1 MAGQPSSSTS
11 GVGKKD
17 SAAIRRK
24 KRKSGQFGRSGEA
37 ELSRENSS
45 DGANQASE
53 MAAVEED
60 GAVIK
65 EAAGAAAQPEDAEEK
80 SVKKA
85 KKKKKKGKPFAFS
98 LASFSPRRTR
108 SRASS
113 KSK

>member
-98 LASFSPRRTR
+98 LASFSPRMTR

>member
-45 DGANQASE
+45 DGANHE

-60 GAVIK
+60 GAAAVK
-65 EAAGAAAQPEDAEEK
+65 EAANAAAQKEVVEEK
-80 SVKKA
+80 SAKKA
-85 KKKKKKGKPFAFS
+85 KKKKKKKGKAFS
-98 LASFSPRRTR
+98 ILSTFSPRMTR
-108 SRASS
+108 SRTSS